1 MLLMRKRGEKMEK
14 NIPSPEKEELGKK
27 LDSELGEEVA
37 KALLQ
42 DLAMVFAKHGL
53 VRRPDVCK
61 SALRYMSFV
70 IVGWN
75 SVYSGQ
81 E

>member
-1 MLLMRKRGEKMEK
+1 MAK
-14 NIPSPEKEELGKK
+14 NIPSPEKEELGRM
-27 LDSELGEEVA
+27 LDSALGQEGS

-42 DLAMVFAKHGL
+42 DLAMVFARHGI
-53 VRRPDVCK
+53 VRNPEICK
-61 SALRYMSFV
+61 AALRYMSFV

>member
-1 MLLMRKRGEKMEK
+1 MRK
-14 NIPSPEKEELGKK
+14 NIPSPEKEELGRV
-27 LDSELGEEVA
+27 LDSELGEKNA

-53 VRRPDVCK
+53 VRRPNVCK
-61 SALRYMSFV
+61 AALRYMSFV

-75 SVYSGQ
+75 SV
-81 E
+81 